1 MKTRKVV
8 KPVDTSI
15 FKGVKFDVE
24 DLEFAECKTEYEYVP
39 VEMNKRDR
47 RENVVKTLNEKE
59 RAKRI
64 HIRKNKERFEN
75 KEIFEEEEKAL
86 NYYCAAQNTAKR
98 RKEKKVDT
106 IWSY

>member
-39 VEMNKRDR
+39 V
-47 RENVVKTLNEKE
+47 
-59 RAKRI
+59 
-64 HIRKNKERFEN
+64 
-75 KEIFEEEEKAL
+75 
-86 NYYCAAQNTAKR
+86 
-98 RKEKKVDT
+98 
-106 IWSY
+106 